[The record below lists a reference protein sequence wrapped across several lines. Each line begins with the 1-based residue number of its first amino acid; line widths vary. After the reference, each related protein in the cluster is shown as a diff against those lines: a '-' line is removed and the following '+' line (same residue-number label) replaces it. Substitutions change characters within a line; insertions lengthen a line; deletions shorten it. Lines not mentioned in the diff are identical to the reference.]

1 MWLRL
6 GEAEPFVRVDSNGV
20 EIMYH
25 QRSAFDNTRRLKAP
39 RSSLSF
45 PPRQPK
51 LPRRKI
57 NVKRKLLR
65 LISILEE
72 DHFIAFYS
80 VVIVCIGLVGL
91 YLGLFISSFSDDAS
105 EYVRTRKSSRIST
118 YEQHFPTLVLSSYH
132 IKNSRKYN
140 DTVSKENEICFV
152 HIGKTAGSTVG
163 CALGFGLHCQ
173 NLTSV
178 TPGLLPQYTTRL
190 FHSDEYNCFDDSS
203 YYLFV
208 VRNPLDRLVSAF
220 NYDRPADGN
229 WTAFFQQK
237 PYLQRT
243 NITQLHLDCPFDSID
258 TLARLGLSDEGNVTD
273 VCKHRAGAFI
283 DGTEYLG
290 IHSYWNYQF
299 HLEGVPNNARIMT
312 IRQNNLVDDWNTIE
326 HLIGGEEHVLGLN
339 QTVLLHQNE
348 HIVAS
353 TNIRNGTTDVLVD
366 EKFLSDKS
374 RALICDRLCNEI
386 QVYKKILSIS
396 VNLNEEQVQQSIN
409 EVKKSCPKEAVATSC
424 SMALPDITEKLISG
438 RGYSSNI
445 TLEVASNEIVV
456 GRVQLQLNS
465 TGF

>member
-6 GEAEPFVRVDSNGV
+6 SEAEPFVRVDSNGV

-25 QRSAFDNTRRLKAP
+25 QRSAFDGTRRSKAP

-45 PPRQPK
+45 PRRPEHR
-51 LPRRKI
+51 RRKV

-65 LISILEE
+65 LIEILEE
-72 DHFIAFYS
+72 DHFVAFYS
-80 VVIVCIGLVGL
+80 VVIVCIGIMGL
-91 YLGLFISSFSDDAS
+91 YLGLFISSFSEDDAN
-105 EYVRTRKSSRIST
+105 EYVRTRKSHQIST
-118 YEQHFPTLVLSSYH
+118 YEQHFPALTLSSYH

-140 DTVSKENEICFV
+140 DTVSKEHEICFV

-173 NLTSV
+173 NLTSI

-229 WTAFFQQK
+229 WETFLQQK
-237 PYLQRT
+237 PYLKRT
-243 NITQLHLDCPFDSID
+243 NVTQLHLDCPFDSID
-258 TLARLGLSDEGNVTD
+258 TLARFGLSQEGNVTD
-273 VCKHRAGAFI
+273 ECKHRAGAFI

-299 HLEGVPNNARIMT
+299 HLEGVPSNARIMT

-326 HLIGGEEHVLGLN
+326 HLIGGEEHILGPN
-339 QTVLLHQNE
+339 QTVLLHQNK

-353 TNIRNGTTDVLVD
+353 NNIRNDTTDVLVD

-374 RALICDRLCNEI
+374 RALLCERLCNEI
-386 QVYKKILSIS
+386 QVYKKILHIS
-396 VNLNEEQVQQSIN
+396 VNLNEEQIRQSME
-409 EVKKSCPKEAVATSC
+409 EVKKSCPTEAVATSC

-438 RGYSSNI
+438 RGYSSNV
-445 TLEVASNEIVV
+445 TLEVASHEITV
-456 GRVQLQLNS
+456 GRVQLPINS

>member
-1 MWLRL
+1 MI
-6 GEAEPFVRVDSNGV
+6 P
-20 EIMYH
+20 Y
-25 QRSAFDNTRRLKAP
+25 
-39 RSSLSF
+39 
-45 PPRQPK
+45 
-51 LPRRKI
+51 RK
-57 NVKRKLLR
+57 KMR
-65 LISILEE
+65 
-72 DHFIAFYS
+72 FA
-80 VVIVCIGLVGL
+80 
-91 YLGLFISSFSDDAS
+91 LFILAKPLD
-105 EYVRTRKSSRIST
+105 
-118 YEQHFPTLVLSSYH
+118 QLW
-132 IKNSRKYN
+132 
-140 DTVSKENEICFV
+140 
-152 HIGKTAGSTVG
+152 G
-163 CALGFGLHCQ
+163 ALGFGLHCQ
-173 NLTSV
+173 DLTSV

-229 WTAFFQQK
+229 WTTFFQQK

-299 HLEGVPNNARIMT
+299 HLEGVPNNARIIT

-326 HLIGGEEHVLGLN
+326 HLIGGEEQVLGPN

-353 TNIRNGTTDVLVD
+353 TNIRNDTNDFLVD
-366 EKFLSDKS
+366 EKFLSDES
-374 RALICDRLCNEI
+374 RALLCDRLCNEI
-386 QVYKKILSIS
+386 QAYKKILSIS

-409 EVKKSCPKEAVATSC
+409 EVKKSCPKEADTTLC
-424 SMALPDITEKLISG
+424 SLALPDITEKLISG

-465 TGF
+465 TGL